1 MLYRKS
7 FLFRIAFACESHV
20 YQNVSQ
26 RAPLRLAF
34 GNVRPAWQLILL
46 LSICFA
52 HWVANDNPW
61 STQQRKRLVAG
72 SLGRGPCG
80 LSLAQWHSWE
90 RWPRGQL
97 TWRRWPRWG
106 HFFTTPQRW
115 EPCSHRT
122 ARGTAVCPGQLS
134 PRLRQHVT
142 ATFLARWFCYMLNSA
157 RKISILNWRRLTA
170 VANIEKCSF
179 LKAFGKSSTF
189 SI

>member
-1 MLYRKS
+1 MVYRKS

-20 YQNVSQ
+20 YQNIPQ
-26 RAPLRLAF
+26 RAPLRLPF
-34 GNVRPAWQLILL
+34 GNVRPARQLIPL

-61 STQQRKRLVAG
+61 SMQQRKRLVAG

-122 ARGTAVCPGQLS
+122 APRHCCVPGTAVSQVETACDSHLLLS
-134 PRLRQHVT
+134 QMVLLHVEFCKENQHFELEMV
-142 ATFLARWFCYMLNSA
+142 NS
-157 RKISILNWRRLTA
+157 
-170 VANIEKCSF
+170 CC
-179 LKAFGKSSTF
+179 
-189 SI
+189 